1 MTQNTISGLLKTR
14 DDMMGELLALR
25 ERTAEVYNDIEAV
38 DRVLDALGYNGPL
51 QERTT
56 RKKNLVIFARNE
68 LRQYILREL
77 RKGEPLSSR
86 DLAERICSEE
96 GKDIADARM
105 VMEVTRRVSKAVR
118 LLRDRG
124 AVKGV
129 KDVSGR
135 WVWGLPP

>member
-1 MTQNTISGLLKTR
+1 MTKNTISGLLKTR

-51 QERTT
+51 EERTT

-105 VMEVTRRVSKAVR
+105 VMEVTRRVSKAVG
-118 LLRDRG
+118 LLRQRG
-124 AVKGV
+124 AVKGH
-129 KDVSGR
+129 KDRAGR
-135 WVWGLPP
+135 WVWLAP